1 MNTFET
7 AKEIFLDGLRLL
19 ENADFPAA
27 EIQFTRSLELLPDR
41 VSTLNNLEA
50 VKLKLNKFTEAEAAA
65 RKAISL
71 EEQSPEAWIN
81 LGMALSASNRP
92 EAALSAYE
100 KVLHYNPTHAG
111 AWLSKARTLFT
122 LKQHPEALAACGQAE
137 KLQASA
143 YETLYTKSQIHKAL
157 GRLDEAQT
165 CYQNALSS
173 RVEKSPA
180 FITERRA
187 SQKAKI
193 LIVNPDPVL
202 DESLK
207 PFELLHLYCSNFPG
221 QLYRRFKEKFHF
233 IYVFESDA
241 ALGTARWQIP
251 QPDIVLNN
259 CANGERLLTKGR
271 LASLSELVD
280 SFGVPVINHPSQAV
294 TTTRDVSAK
303 LVADLP
309 GVIVP
314 QTQRFS
320 AAEKAPEEI
329 AQNIETQF
337 TYPFITRH
345 LAMQM
350 GKGMTKV
357 DSRAELVELLSSGE
371 FPEEFFITQFV
382 DSRHGSPLYRKIRA
396 AFIQDEIIISRVDF
410 SPDWNVRGRKTDDR
424 VAFYLKNSHLLAEE
438 QRLCSAP
445 ETHLGTLAMQSLRA
459 IRQRINLDIFGLD
472 FDVDAAGRVVFH
484 EANATMNL
492 FSTASQEAPN
502 PESAEIALRLAFE
515 NYFDSL
521 TSRY

>member
-1 MNTFET
+1 MDTFDT
-7 AKEIFLDGLRLL
+7 AKKFFLEGLRLL
-19 ENADFPAA
+19 ENGDFSAA
-27 EIQFTRSLELLPDR
+27 ESQFARSLELLPDR
-41 VSTLNNLEA
+41 VSTLNNLAA
-50 VKLKLNKFTEAEAAA
+50 VQLKLNKFVEAEAAA
-65 RKAISL
+65 RKATSL
-71 EEQSPEAWIN
+71 EASSPEAWLN
-81 LGMALSASNRP
+81 LGMAFSASNRP

-100 KVLHYNPTHAG
+100 QVLFHNPTHAG

-122 LKQHPEALAACGQAE
+122 LKQPPAALAACEQAE
-137 KLQASA
+137 QLQAST
-143 YETLYTKSQIHKAL
+143 YETLYTKCQILKEL

-165 CYQNALSS
+165 CYQKALAS

-187 SQKAKI
+187 SQKARI
-193 LIVNPDPVL
+193 LIVNPDPIL

-221 QLYRRFKEKFHF
+221 QLYRRFQDKFHF
-233 IYVFESDA
+233 LYVFETDA

-251 QPDIVLNN
+251 QPDLVLNN
-259 CANGERLLTKGR
+259 CTNGERLLTKGR

-280 SFGVPVINHPSQAV
+280 CFGVPVINHPAKAV

-320 AAEKAPEEI
+320 AAGKTPEEI
-329 AQNIETQF
+329 AQTIEAQF

-345 LAMQM
+345 LALQM

-357 DSRAELVELLSSGE
+357 DSRAELVAVLRSAA
-371 FPEEFFITQFV
+371 FPEGFFITQFV

-396 AFIQDEIIISRVDF
+396 AFIKDEIIICRVDF

-424 VAFYLKNSHLLAEE
+424 VAFYLKNPHLLTEE

-492 FSTASQEAPN
+492 FSTARKEVPN

-521 TSRY
+521 ASRH